1 MKKRGKKEKKEITM
15 KSKNLSIIIA
25 IILSIICFVSFLFIA
40 YSIYL
45 INGIETELRYIG
57 IGVLLLIS
65 IALSYFIIRF
75 SRKKYFKRF
84 IIFSIIMLLFIG
96 IQAYGGYFIYKTYSS
111 INNINKNELVYSTSI
126 VTKKDSKITSESD
139 LKGKK
144 VGIVTEDKTSID
156 NYILGLEIIKD
167 LNLNS
172 NATVVEYENI
182 NSLIKNLYDGKI
194 DAMIVTSSY
203 IDMFKAMEGYE
214 DIKEDT
220 KTIKVLERT
229 YTKDEITKITGEQFE
244 NITTSAAITKPF
256 TVLVMG
262 VDSTLENLSASQ
274 TGNGDALMLVT
285 FNPKT
290 LNATIISIP
299 RDTYTY
305 LPNFGSENKITHA
318 AWGGTNCIIGAVE
331 KLLNVKVNY
340 YVKINFKGVVK
351 LVNALGG
358 VTIDVPTDMCTSDS
372 SRKTNICLKKGT
384 QKLNGEQA
392 LAFSRNRYA
401 FATGD
406 FQRGLNQQAVV
417 QAMLNELKT
426 ITSANKALEVLD
438 IVSKSMNTNFTT
450 KQLLSFYD
458 IAKNLF
464 KTTTVGNIINIQQLY
479 ISGVTQSIYDERA
492 QMILSNVIPNQ
503 CSISEVTA
511 IMKQNLGEKSIT
523 TTKKMDFDIEDV
535 YSMKIFGTNPSC
547 GTKRYTLIP
556 DIVGKSES
564 AATSALQS
572 VGLKVIVITEEL
584 SQSQSSYYGRVIKM
598 SYPAYKRVDKTNGSI
613 TITVGKAKE
622 VIIDNNDDDD
632 DSDEPITPG
641 DDNTNTSGNTSGDDN
656 TNTSGNTSGNDNTNT
671 SDGNETIE

>member
-1 MKKRGKKEKKEITM
+1 VKEMKKREKKEKKEITM

-203 IDMFKAMEGYE
+203 IDMLKAMEGYE

-244 NITTSAAITKPF
+244 NITT
-256 TVLVMG
+256 
-262 VDSTLENLSASQ
+262 
-274 TGNGDALMLVT
+274 
-285 FNPKT
+285 
-290 LNATIISIP
+290 
-299 RDTYTY
+299 
-305 LPNFGSENKITHA
+305 
-318 AWGGTNCIIGAVE
+318 
-331 KLLNVKVNY
+331 
-340 YVKINFKGVVK
+340 
-351 LVNALGG
+351 
-358 VTIDVPTDMCTSDS
+358 
-372 SRKTNICLKKGT
+372 
-384 QKLNGEQA
+384 
-392 LAFSRNRYA
+392 
-401 FATGD
+401 
-406 FQRGLNQQAVV
+406 
-417 QAMLNELKT
+417 
-426 ITSANKALEVLD
+426 
-438 IVSKSMNTNFTT
+438 
-450 KQLLSFYD
+450 
-458 IAKNLF
+458 
-464 KTTTVGNIINIQQLY
+464 
-479 ISGVTQSIYDERA
+479 
-492 QMILSNVIPNQ
+492 
-503 CSISEVTA
+503 
-511 IMKQNLGEKSIT
+511 
-523 TTKKMDFDIEDV
+523 TKKMDFDIEEV
-535 YSMKIFGTNPSC
+535 GQIFGTNPSC

-622 VIIDNNDDDD
+622 VIIDNNDDD
-632 DSDEPITPG
+632 SDEPITPG
-641 DDNTNTSGNTSGDDN
+641 DDNTSTSGNTSGDDN
-656 TNTSGNTSGNDNTNT
+656 TNNSGNTSGNDNTNT